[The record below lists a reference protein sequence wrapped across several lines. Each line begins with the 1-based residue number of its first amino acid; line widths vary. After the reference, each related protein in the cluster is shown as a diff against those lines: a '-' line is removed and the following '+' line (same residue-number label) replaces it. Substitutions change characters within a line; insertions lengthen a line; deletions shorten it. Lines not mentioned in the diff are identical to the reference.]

1 MHTTNI
7 FVDDT
12 KRVTIVKGVSLP
24 NVVEIKWEHPAIY
37 RFFSFRT
44 ENAIDFSKALCFPL
58 CPIPLNNGKLN
69 DTR

>member
-37 RFFSFRT
+37 RFFLVS
-44 ENAIDFSKALCFPL
+44 ELKMQ
-58 CPIPLNNGKLN
+58 
-69 DTR
+69 